1 VSDLARPRVLGLVP
15 ARGGSKGIPRK
26 NARPLAGRPLLAW
39 TLEHAV
45 DARFLEALV
54 VSTDDD
60 EIASIATA
68 AGVDVLRRP
77 AELSGDTV
85 PTLPV
90 VLHVLDEL
98 DPTGAR
104 FDAVCLLQP
113 TSPFRPPGFIDRAI
127 RLLAESGA
135 DSVISVLPIPHHL
148 HPDWALVAT
157 DAGSLRW
164 ASGADGPPP
173 RRQDLRPAFHREGS
187 LYLTRTETL
196 RLGSLYGRRIV
207 PLPADP
213 TTTVNIDGPDDW
225 ERAEDLALRPGHAGA
240 APSSER

>member
-1 VSDLARPRVLGLVP
+1 VLGLVP

-26 NARPLAGRPLLAW
+26 NARPLAGRPLLVW
-39 TLEHAV
+39 TLERAV
-45 DARFLEALV
+45 EAELLDALV

-60 EIASIATA
+60 EIGAIATA
-68 AGVDVLRRP
+68 GGADVLPRP

-127 RLLAESGA
+127 RLLAGSGA

-148 HPDWALVAT
+148 HPDWALVGT
-157 DAGSLRW
+157 DDGGLRW

-213 TTTVNIDGPDDW
+213 ATTVNIDGPDDW
-225 ERAEDLALRPGHAGA
+225 ERAEALALEADQPAG